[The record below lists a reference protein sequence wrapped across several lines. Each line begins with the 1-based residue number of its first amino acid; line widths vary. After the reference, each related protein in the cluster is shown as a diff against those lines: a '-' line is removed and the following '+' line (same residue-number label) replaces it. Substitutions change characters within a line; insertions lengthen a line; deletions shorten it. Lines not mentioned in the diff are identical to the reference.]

1 MRRGYLFGIAG
12 LLLSA
17 SWSNA
22 KASEWKTV
30 CGFSV
35 SRTSTC
41 LVKKGDAALNGAGGY
56 MYTYRLQSG
65 DIIEIFQP
73 YDGSGI
79 CSGENQT
86 RKNGQTWFRTNR
98 ICEGSW
104 ITEQLP
110 SGNTMFVQVYDTP

>member
-1 MRRGYLFGIAG
+1 
-12 LLLSA
+12 
-17 SWSNA
+17 
-22 KASEWKTV
+22 
-30 CGFSV
+30 
-35 SRTSTC
+35 
-41 LVKKGDAALNGAGGY
+41 